1 MGSTSTGDRARGS
14 KPRTQPQVKSPQLDR
29 ELKNLK
35 TDLLRERR
43 QYKATAE
50 NLRTHQNYMY
60 DQLRELWAEIE
71 GLGGGGGGDIPDPT

>member
-1 MGSTSTGDRARGS
+1 
-14 KPRTQPQVKSPQLDR
+14 
-29 ELKNLK
+29 LKNLK